1 MKGPSFIST
10 PNDVNWLS
18 VRKELA
24 GFISQLRYFA
34 NHGFQKG
41 QEVKVIEMAPYQE
54 QERADPKIPGDPAQN
69 KEKQN
74 WYNAKSKPTSSKNLE
89 LFIENLEKGLIN

>member
-1 MKGPSFIST
+1 MKGSSFIST

-18 VRKELA
+18 VRKVLA

-34 NHGFQKG
+34 NHAFQG
-41 QEVKVIEMAPYQE
+41 QEVKVIKMAPNQE

-74 WYNAKSKPTSSKNLE
+74 WYNVQVETNIK
-89 LFIENLEKGLIN
+89 

>member
-18 VRKELA
+18 VRKVLA

-34 NHGFQKG
+34 NHAFQKG
-41 QEVKVIEMAPYQE
+41 QEVKVIKMAPNQE

-74 WYNAKSKPTSSKNLE
+74 WYNVQV
-89 LFIENLEKGLIN
+89 ENNIK